1 MQKKY
6 YLCTAFVFKTV
17 NTMLEYVDRQGSDCY
32 KWDSDEARG
41 CLPLWVADMDF
52 AAAKP
57 IREAMQRRLDHGV
70 FGYSIVPQA
79 NYDAVASWFER
90 RHGWKGINRDNLLY
104 TTAVVPA
111 VSAIFAALEAR
122 AESRE
127 RRAESRKLRI
137 LTFTPAYNAFFS
149 CIENMGC
156 ELVPSPLVLV
166 NNRFEI
172 NWADLEHKAKE
183 ADVFLLCNPHNPT
196 GRVWSREEL
205 ECMADIMRREH
216 LFVLSDEIH
225 CEFAFPG
232 HAYTPFAT
240 IVINDTDF
248 CVCTSASK
256 AFNIAGL
263 LCANIFVPNKE
274 LFAQINH
281 ALEIHE
287 VNGLN
292 PFGLVAQVAAYNES
306 EAWLDELNAQV
317 YDNFCFMRDFL
328 RERLPMLGLH
338 ETEGTYLGWVNISAL
353 GMPAE
358 TFCHELVQKQH
369 VLFNPSEMYGAHDYI
384 RINLATSRD
393 ILSTALER
401 LETFV
406 HELKH

>member
-1 MQKKY
+1 
-6 YLCTAFVFKTV
+6 
-17 NTMLEYVDRQGSDCY
+17 MLEYVNRRNSDCY
-32 KWDSDEARG
+32 KWDSETAKD

-52 AAAKP
+52 KAALP
-57 IREAMQRRLDHGV
+57 IRQAMQRRLDHGV

-90 RHGWKGINRDNLLY
+90 RHGWRGISRDNLLY

-111 VSAIFAALEAR
+111 VSAIFKALQLR
-122 AESRE
+122 VD
-127 RRAESRKLRI
+127 KCTPLRI
-137 LTFTPAYNAFFS
+137 LTFTPAYNAFFN

-156 ELVPSPLVLV
+156 ELVPSPLVLR

-172 NWADLEHKAKE
+172 DWDDVERKAKE

-196 GRVWSREEL
+196 GRVWTRDEL
-205 ECMADIMRREH
+205 ERLADIMRREH

-232 HAYTPFAT
+232 HAYTPFAS
-240 IVINDTDF
+240 IAINDTDF

-263 LCANIFVPNKE
+263 LCATIYVPNPE
-274 LFAQINH
+274 LFQQINH

-306 EAWLDELNAQV
+306 EQWLDELNKQV
-317 YDNFCFMRDFL
+317 YDNYLYLRDFL
-328 RERLPMLGLH
+328 QTHLPMLRLH
-338 ETEGTYLGWVNISAL
+338 ETEGTYLAWVNIEAL
-353 GMPAE
+353 GIPAE
-358 TFCHELVQKQH
+358 QFCHELAQQEH
-369 VLFNPSEMYGAHDYI
+369 VLFNPSEMYGAERYI
-384 RINLATSRD
+384 RINLATSREV
-393 ILSTALER
+393 LSEALNH
-401 LETFV
+401 LTHYFG
-406 HELKH
+406 K

>member
-1 MQKKY
+1 
-6 YLCTAFVFKTV
+6 
-17 NTMLEYVDRQGSDCY
+17 MLEYINRKNSDCY
-32 KWDSDEARG
+32 KWDSECAEG
-41 CLPLWVADMDF
+41 CLPLWIADMDF
-52 AAAKP
+52 KAAKP

-79 NYDAVASWFER
+79 NYDAVASWFSR
-90 RHGWKGINRDNLLY
+90 RHGWNGINRDNLLY

-111 VSAIFAALEAR
+111 ISAIFAALQLR
-122 AESRE
+122 MAEY
-127 RRAESRKLRI
+127 RRKAGKPTENEPLRV
-137 LTFTPAYNAFFS
+137 LTFTPAYNCFFS

-172 NWADLEHKAKE
+172 NWADVESKAKE

-205 ECMADIMRREH
+205 ERLAAIMRREH

-232 HAYTPFAT
+232 HAYTPFAS

-274 LFAQINH
+274 LFTQVNH
-281 ALEIHE
+281 ALEVHE

-306 EAWLDELNAQV
+306 EAWLDELNEQV
-317 YDNFCFMRDFL
+317 YKNFCYLRDFL
-328 RERLPMLGLH
+328 HAELPMLQIH
-338 ETEGTYLGWVNISAL
+338 ETEGTYLAWVNISAL
-353 GMPAE
+353 HMSAE
-358 TFCHELVQKQH
+358 QFCHDLAKKAH
-369 VLFNPSEMYGAHDYI
+369 VLFNPSEMYGAENYV
-384 RINLATSRD
+384 RINLATSHEVLAEALNRLKEY
-393 ILSTALER
+393 INGLS
-401 LETFV
+401 
-406 HELKH
+406 

>member
-1 MQKKY
+1 
-6 YLCTAFVFKTV
+6 
-17 NTMLEYVDRQGSDCY
+17 
-32 KWDSDEARG
+32 
-41 CLPLWVADMDF
+41 MDF
-52 AAAKP
+52 KAAQP
-57 IREAMQRRLDHGV
+57 IRDAMERRLQHGV

-90 RHGWKGINRDNLLY
+90 RHGWKGINTSNLLY

-111 VSAIFAALEAR
+111 VSAIFKALQL
-122 AESRE
+122 
-127 RRAESRKLRI
+127 RKCTQNEDNPCQPLRI
-137 LTFTPAYNAFFS
+137 MTFTPAYNAFFN

-156 ELVPSPLVLV
+156 ELVPSPLVLR

-172 NWADLEHKAKE
+172 NWEDVEAKAKH

-196 GRVWSREEL
+196 GRVWSRDEL
-205 ECMADIMRREH
+205 EQLAAIMRREH
-216 LFVLSDEIH
+216 MFVLSDEIH

-232 HAYTPFAT
+232 HAYTPFAS
-240 IVINDTDF
+240 IVIDDTDF

-306 EAWLDELNAQV
+306 EAWLDELNAHV
-317 YDNFCFMRDFL
+317 YDNFCYLRDYLERDLPQL
-328 RERLPMLGLH
+328 RVH
-338 ETEGTYLGWVNISAL
+338 ETEGTYLAWVNIEEL
-353 GMPAE
+353 GMSAE
-358 TFCHELVQKQH
+358 AFCTDLAAKEH
-369 VLFNPSEMYGAHDYI
+369 VLFNPSEMYGAEHYV
-384 RINLATSRD
+384 RINLATSRE
-393 ILSTALER
+393 ILAEALNR
-401 LETFV
+401 LKKY
-406 HELKH
+406 LQSR

>member
-1 MQKKY
+1 
-6 YLCTAFVFKTV
+6 
-17 NTMLEYVDRQGSDCY
+17 MLEYVDRKNSDCY
-32 KWDSDEARG
+32 KWDSECAQG
-41 CLPLWVADMDF
+41 CLPLWIADMDF

-57 IREAMQRRLDHGV
+57 IRDAMQRRLDHGV
-70 FGYSIVPQA
+70 FGYCLVPQA

-111 VSAIFAALEAR
+111 ISAIFAALQENPK
-122 AESRE
+122 SKIKNQ
-127 RRAESRKLRI
+127 KLRV
-137 LTFTPAYNAFFS
+137 LTLTPAYNCFFT

-156 ELVPSPLVLV
+156 ELVASPLVLV
-166 NNRFEI
+166 NNRYEI
-172 NWADLEHKAKE
+172 DWQDIEDKAKQ

-205 ECMADIMRREH
+205 ERLASIMRRHH
-216 LFVLSDEIH
+216 LFLISDEIH

-232 HAYTPFAT
+232 HEYTPFAS
-240 IVINDTDF
+240 IVIDDTDF

-263 LCANIFVPNKE
+263 LCATIYVPNKD

-281 ALEIHE
+281 ALEMHE

-317 YDNFCFMRDFL
+317 YDNFCFLRDYL
-328 RERLPMLGLH
+328 KENLPMLQLH
-338 ETEGTYLGWVNISAL
+338 ETEGTYLAWVNVSAL
-353 GMPAE
+353 GMSAE
-358 TFCHELVQKQH
+358 EFCRKLASQGH
-369 VLFNPSEMYGAHDYI
+369 VLFNPSGMYGGKHYV
-384 RINLATSRD
+384 RINLATSHEV
-393 ILSTALER
+393 LAEALDR
-401 LETFV
+401 LRNFV
-406 HELKH
+406 RSL

>member
-1 MQKKY
+1 
-6 YLCTAFVFKTV
+6 
-17 NTMLEYVDRQGSDCY
+17 MLEYVDRKGSECY
-32 KWDSDEARG
+32 KWDSECAVG
-41 CLPLWVADMDF
+41 CLPLWIADMDF

-111 VSAIFAALEAR
+111 ISAIFAALKKTD
-122 AESRE
+122 
-127 RRAESRKLRI
+127 KLKI
-137 LTFTPAYNAFFS
+137 LTFTPAYNAFFN

-156 ELVPSPLVLV
+156 ELVGCPLVLRG
-166 NNRFEI
+166 NRFEI
-172 NWADLEHKAKE
+172 NWADLEEKAKA

-196 GRVWSREEL
+196 GRVWTRGEL
-205 ECMADIMRREH
+205 ERLADIMRREH

-232 HAYTPFAT
+232 HDYTPFAS

-263 LCANIFVPNKE
+263 LCANIYVPNKD
-274 LFAQINH
+274 LFKQINH
-281 ALEIHE
+281 ALEVHE

-306 EAWLDELNAQV
+306 EAWLDELNEYV
-317 YDNFCFMRDFL
+317 YGNYCYL
-328 RERLPMLGLH
+328 REFIERELPKLRIH
-338 ETEGTYLGWVNISAL
+338 ETEGTYLGWVNIAAY
-353 GMPAE
+353 GMTAE
-358 TFCHELVQKQH
+358 TFCRELAKKGH
-369 VLFNPSEMYGAHDYI
+369 VLFNPSEMYGAEDYI
-384 RINLATSRD
+384 RINLATSREVL
-393 ILSTALER
+393 IEALNR
-401 LETFV
+401 LKTFCDK
-406 HELKH
+406 L

>member
-1 MQKKY
+1 
-6 YLCTAFVFKTV
+6 
-17 NTMLEYVDRQGSDCY
+17 
-32 KWDSDEARG
+32 
-41 CLPLWVADMDF
+41 MDF
-52 AAAKP
+52 KAAKP

-70 FGYSIVPQA
+70 FGYSIVPQE

-111 VSAIFAALEAR
+111 ISAIFAALEEKRDEFRTAYG
-122 AESRE
+122 
-127 RRAESRKLRI
+127 KTHLVGKPLKI
-137 LTFTPAYNAFFS
+137 ITFTPAYNAFFN

-156 ELVPSPLVLV
+156 ELVPTPLVLV

-172 NWADLEHKAKE
+172 NWEEVEAKAQN

-196 GRVWSREEL
+196 GRVWTRDEL
-205 ECMADIMRREH
+205 ERLADIMRRKH
-216 LFVLSDEIH
+216 LYVISDEIH

-263 LCANIFVPNKE
+263 LCANIFVPNKD
-274 LFAQINH
+274 LFARINH
-281 ALEIHE
+281 ALEVHE

-306 EAWLDELNAQV
+306 EAWLDELNEYV
-317 YDNFCFMRDFL
+317 YGNFCYLRDFL
-328 RERLPMLGLH
+328 AKELPMLQLH
-338 ETEGTYLGWVNISAL
+338 TTEGTYLGWVNISAL
-353 GMPAE
+353 NMSAE
-358 TFCHELVQKQH
+358 TFCAGLAKNGH
-369 VLFNPSEMYGAHDYI
+369 VLFNPSEMYGADNYI
-384 RINLATSRD
+384 RINLATSREVLVEALNRMAKW
-393 ILSTALER
+393 INGLSE
-401 LETFV
+401 
-406 HELKH
+406 

>member
-1 MQKKY
+1 
-6 YLCTAFVFKTV
+6 
-17 NTMLEYVDRQGSDCY
+17 MLEYVDRRGSDCY
-32 KWDSDEARG
+32 KWDSECAKD
-41 CLPLWVADMDF
+41 CLPLWIADMDF
-52 AAAKP
+52 KAAKP
-57 IREAMQRRLDHGV
+57 IRDAMQRRLDHGV

-90 RHGWKGINRDNLLY
+90 RHAWKGINNTNLLY

-111 VSAIFAALEAR
+111 VSAIFAALESKMEDYR
-122 AESRE
+122 ALYGKTQL
-127 RRAESRKLRI
+127 AGKPLKV
-137 LTFTPAYNAFFS
+137 LTFTPAYNCFFS

-156 ELVPSPLVLV
+156 ELVPSPLVLQD
-166 NNRFEI
+166 NRFEI
-172 NWADLEHKAKE
+172 NWADVEAKAKT

-205 ECMADIMRREH
+205 ERLADIMRREH

-232 HAYTPFAT
+232 HAYTPFAN
-240 IVINDTDF
+240 IVIDDTDF

-281 ALEIHE
+281 ALEVHE

-306 EAWLDELNAQV
+306 EAWLDELNEYV
-317 YDNFCFMRDFL
+317 YGNFCFLRDYL
-328 RERLPMLGLH
+328 HERLPMLQLH
-338 ETEGTYLGWVNISAL
+338 ETEGTYLAWVNIKAL
-353 GMPAE
+353 GISAE
-358 TFCHELVQKQH
+358 QFCKELAQDAH
-369 VLFNPSEMYGAHDYI
+369 VLFNPSEMYGGEQYV
-384 RINLATSRD
+384 RINLATSRE
-393 ILSTALER
+393 ILSEALR
-401 LETFV
+401 RITSLIQD
-406 HELKH
+406 KRG

>member
-1 MQKKY
+1 
-6 YLCTAFVFKTV
+6 
-17 NTMLEYVDRQGSDCY
+17 MLEYVNRRGSDCY
-32 KWDSDEARG
+32 KWDSEQSNHT
-41 CLPLWVADMDF
+41 LPLWVADMDF
-52 AAAKP
+52 KAAQP
-57 IREAMQRRLDHGV
+57 IRDAMERRLQHGV

-90 RHGWKGINRDNLLY
+90 RHGWKGINTSNLLY

-111 VSAIFAALEAR
+111 VSAIFKALQL
-122 AESRE
+122 
-127 RRAESRKLRI
+127 RKCTQNEDNPCQPLRI
-137 LTFTPAYNAFFS
+137 MTFTPAYNAFFN

-156 ELVPSPLVLV
+156 ELVPSPLVLR

-172 NWADLEHKAKE
+172 NWEDVETKAQH

-196 GRVWSREEL
+196 GRVWSRDEL
-205 ECMADIMRREH
+205 ELLAAIMRREH
-216 LFVLSDEIH
+216 MFVLSDEIH

-232 HAYTPFAT
+232 HAYTPFAS
-240 IVINDTDF
+240 IVIDDTDF

-306 EAWLDELNAQV
+306 EAWLDELNAHV
-317 YDNFCFMRDFL
+317 YDNFCYLRDYLERDLPQL
-328 RERLPMLGLH
+328 RVH
-338 ETEGTYLGWVNISAL
+338 ETEGTYLAWMNIEEL
-353 GMPAE
+353 GMSAE
-358 TFCHELVQKQH
+358 AFCTDLAAKEH
-369 VLFNPSEMYGAHDYI
+369 VLFNPSEMYGAEHYV
-384 RINLATSRD
+384 RINLATSRE
-393 ILSTALER
+393 ILAEALNR
-401 LETFV
+401 LKKY
-406 HELKH
+406 LQSR

>member
-1 MQKKY
+1 
-6 YLCTAFVFKTV
+6 
-17 NTMLEYVDRQGSDCY
+17 MLEYIDRTHSDCY
-32 KWDSDEARG
+32 KWDSESAQG

-90 RHGWKGINRDNLLY
+90 RHGWNGINRDNLLY

-111 VSAIFAALEAR
+111 ISAIFAALQAR
-122 AESRE
+122 KHSDCQP
-127 RRAESRKLRI
+127 LRV
-137 LTFTPAYNAFFS
+137 LTFTPAYNCFFS

-156 ELVPSPLVLV
+156 ELVASPLVLV

-172 NWADLEHKAKE
+172 NWEDVESKAKQ

-196 GRVWSREEL
+196 GRVWSRAEL
-205 ECMADIMRREH
+205 ERLADIMRREH

-232 HAYTPFAT
+232 HPYTPFAT

-263 LCANIFVPNKE
+263 LCATIFVPNKE

-306 EAWLDELNAQV
+306 ETWLDELNEHV
-317 YDNFCFMRDFL
+317 YGNFCFLRDFL
-328 RERLPMLGLH
+328 HEHLPMLQLH
-338 ETEGTYLGWVNISAL
+338 ETEGTYLAWVNIAAL
-353 GMPAE
+353 GVSAE
-358 TFCHELVQKQH
+358 TFCHELASQAH
-369 VLFNPSEMYGAHDYI
+369 VLFNPSEMYGSEHYV
-384 RINLATSRD
+384 RINLATSREV
-393 ILSTALER
+393 LSEALHR
-401 LETFV
+401 LEHFV
-406 HELKH
+406 HAQQGRLQ

>member
-1 MQKKY
+1 MQ
-6 YLCTAFVFKTV
+6 
-17 NTMLEYVDRQGSDCY
+17 LEYVDRKGSECY
-32 KWDSDEARG
+32 KWDSECAEG
-41 CLPLWVADMDF
+41 CLPLWIADMDF
-52 AAAKP
+52 AAAQP

-111 VSAIFAALEAR
+111 ISAIFAALQNTDR
-122 AESRE
+122 FTDRVQSTDQVC
-127 RRAESRKLRI
+127 KPLRI
-137 LTFTPAYNAFFS
+137 LTFTPAYNAFFN

-156 ELVPSPLVLV
+156 ELVGCPLVLRG
-166 NNRFEI
+166 NRFEI
-172 NWADLEHKAKE
+172 NWADVEEKAKG

-196 GRVWSREEL
+196 GRVWTRGEL
-205 ECMADIMRREH
+205 ERLADIMRREH

-232 HAYTPFAT
+232 HDYTPFAS

-263 LCANIFVPNKE
+263 LCANIYVPNKE
-274 LFAQINH
+274 LFTQINH
-281 ALEIHE
+281 ALEVHE

-306 EAWLDELNAQV
+306 EAWLDALNEYV
-317 YDNFCFMRDFL
+317 YGNYCYL
-328 RERLPMLGLH
+328 REFIERELPKLRIH
-338 ETEGTYLGWVNISAL
+338 ETEGTYLGWVNIAAY
-353 GMPAE
+353 GMTAE
-358 TFCHELVQKQH
+358 TFCRELAKKGH
-369 VLFNPSEMYGAHDYI
+369 VLFNPSEMYGAEDYI
-384 RINLATSRD
+384 RINLATSREVL
-393 ILSTALER
+393 IEALNR
-401 LETFV
+401 LKTFCDK
-406 HELKH
+406 L

>member
-1 MQKKY
+1 
-6 YLCTAFVFKTV
+6 
-17 NTMLEYVDRQGSDCY
+17 MLEYIDRKHSDCY
-32 KWDSDEARG
+32 KWDSECAQD

-52 AAAKP
+52 AAAAP
-57 IREAMQRRLDHGV
+57 IREAMRRRLEHGV

-111 VSAIFAALEAR
+111 VSAIFAALELR
-122 AESRE
+122 MAEY
-127 RRAESRKLRI
+127 RRKAGKPTENEPLRI
-137 LTFTPAYNAFFS
+137 LTFTPAYNCFFS

-156 ELVPSPLVLV
+156 ELVASPLVLRD
-166 NNRFEI
+166 NRFEI
-172 NWADLEHKAKE
+172 NWEDVEAKAKT

-196 GRVWSREEL
+196 GRVWSRAEL
-205 ECMADIMRREH
+205 ERLADIMRREH

-232 HAYTPFAT
+232 HAYTPFAS

-306 EAWLDELNAQV
+306 EAWLDELNAYV
-317 YDNFCFMRDFL
+317 YDNFCYLRDFL
-328 RERLPMLGLH
+328 RERLPMLVLH
-338 ETEGTYLGWVNISAL
+338 ETEGTYLAWVNISAL
-353 GMPAE
+353 GMSAE
-358 TFCHELVQKQH
+358 AFCTDLAQRGH
-369 VLFNPSEMYGAHDYI
+369 VLFNPSEMYGAEHYI
-384 RINLATSRD
+384 RINLATSREV
-393 ILSTALER
+393 LAEALNR
-401 LETFV
+401 LEKYV
-406 HELKH
+406 RSL

>member
-1 MQKKY
+1 
-6 YLCTAFVFKTV
+6 
-17 NTMLEYVDRQGSDCY
+17 MLEYINRRNSDCY
-32 KWDSDEARG
+32 KWDSECAEG
-41 CLPLWVADMDF
+41 CLPLWIADMDF
-52 AAAKP
+52 KAAKP

-79 NYDAVASWFER
+79 NYDAVASWFSR
-90 RHGWKGINRDNLLY
+90 RHGWNGINRDNLLY

-111 VSAIFAALEAR
+111 ISAIFAALQLR
-122 AESRE
+122 MAEY
-127 RRAESRKLRI
+127 RRKAGKPMENEPLRV
-137 LTFTPAYNAFFS
+137 LTFTPAYNCFFS

-172 NWADLEHKAKE
+172 NWADVESKAKE

-205 ECMADIMRREH
+205 ERLAAIMRREH

-232 HAYTPFAT
+232 HAYTPFAS

-274 LFAQINH
+274 LFAQVNH
-281 ALEIHE
+281 ALEVHE

-306 EAWLDELNAQV
+306 EAWLDELNEQV
-317 YDNFCFMRDFL
+317 YKNFCYLRDFL
-328 RERLPMLGLH
+328 HAELPMLQIH
-338 ETEGTYLGWVNISAL
+338 ETEGTYLAWVNISAL
-353 GMPAE
+353 HMSAE
-358 TFCHELVQKQH
+358 QFCHDLAQKAH
-369 VLFNPSEMYGAHDYI
+369 VLFNPSEMYGAENYV
-384 RINLATSRD
+384 RINLATSHEVLAEALNRLKEY
-393 ILSTALER
+393 INGLS
-401 LETFV
+401 
-406 HELKH
+406 

>member
-1 MQKKY
+1 
-6 YLCTAFVFKTV
+6 
-17 NTMLEYVDRQGSDCY
+17 MLSFINRSGSDCY
-32 KWDSDEARG
+32 KWDSDEAQG

-52 AAAKP
+52 AAAQP

-111 VSAIFAALEAR
+111 ISAILAALK
-122 AESRE
+122 E
-127 RRAESRKLRI
+127 RSNGKSQITNDKLKV
-137 LTFTPAYNAFFS
+137 LTFTPAYNCFFS

-156 ELVPSPLVLV
+156 QLVPSPLVLR

-172 NWADLEHKAKE
+172 DFDDVERKAQQ

-196 GRVWSREEL
+196 GRVWSRDEL
-205 ECMADIMRREH
+205 ERLADIMRRHH

-232 HAYTPFAT
+232 HPYTPFAN

-274 LFAQINH
+274 LFEQINH

-306 EAWLDELNAQV
+306 EAWLDELNEYV
-317 YDNFCFMRDFL
+317 YANFCFLRDFL
-328 RERLPMLGLH
+328 KERLPMLQLH
-338 ETEGTYLGWVNISAL
+338 ETEGTYLAWVNISAL
-353 GMPAE
+353 NIPAE
-358 TFCHELVQKQH
+358 SFCRDLAQHAH
-369 VLFNPSEMYGAHDYI
+369 VLFNPSEMYGADHYI

-393 ILSTALER
+393 VLAQALSR
-401 LETFV
+401 LAEYVKKQKF
-406 HELKH
+406 

>member
-1 MQKKY
+1 
-6 YLCTAFVFKTV
+6 
-17 NTMLEYVDRQGSDCY
+17 MLEYINRKNSDCY
-32 KWDSDEARG
+32 KWDSECAEG
-41 CLPLWVADMDF
+41 CLPLWIADMDF
-52 AAAKP
+52 KAAKP

-79 NYDAVASWFER
+79 NYDAVASWFSR
-90 RHGWKGINRDNLLY
+90 RHGWNGINRDNLLY

-111 VSAIFAALEAR
+111 ISAIFAALQLR
-122 AESRE
+122 MAEY
-127 RRAESRKLRI
+127 RRKAGKPTEKEPLRV
-137 LTFTPAYNAFFS
+137 LTFTPAYNCFFS

-172 NWADLEHKAKE
+172 NWADVESKAKE

-205 ECMADIMRREH
+205 ERLAAIMRREH

-232 HAYTPFAT
+232 HAYTPFAS

-274 LFAQINH
+274 LFAQVNH
-281 ALEIHE
+281 ALEVHE

-306 EAWLDELNAQV
+306 EAWLDELNEQV
-317 YDNFCFMRDFL
+317 YKNFCYLRDFL
-328 RERLPMLGLH
+328 HAELPMLQIH
-338 ETEGTYLGWVNISAL
+338 ETEGTYLAWVNISAL
-353 GMPAE
+353 HMSAE
-358 TFCHELVQKQH
+358 QFCHDLAQKAH
-369 VLFNPSEMYGAHDYI
+369 VLFNPSEMYGAENYV
-384 RINLATSRD
+384 RINLATSHEVLAEALNRLKEY
-393 ILSTALER
+393 INGLS
-401 LETFV
+401 
-406 HELKH
+406 

>member
-1 MQKKY
+1 
-6 YLCTAFVFKTV
+6 
-17 NTMLEYVDRQGSDCY
+17 MLEYINRKNSDCY
-32 KWDSDEARG
+32 KWDSECAEG
-41 CLPLWVADMDF
+41 CLPLWIADMDF
-52 AAAKP
+52 KAAKP

-79 NYDAVASWFER
+79 NYDAVASWFSR
-90 RHGWKGINRDNLLY
+90 RHGWNGINRDNLLY

-111 VSAIFAALEAR
+111 ISAIFAALQLR
-122 AESRE
+122 MAEY
-127 RRAESRKLRI
+127 RRKAGKPMENEPLRV
-137 LTFTPAYNAFFS
+137 LTFTPAYNCFFS

-172 NWADLEHKAKE
+172 NWADVESKAKE

-205 ECMADIMRREH
+205 ERLAAIMRREH

-232 HAYTPFAT
+232 HAYTPFAS

-263 LCANIFVPNKE
+263 LCANIVVPNKE
-274 LFAQINH
+274 LFAQVNH
-281 ALEIHE
+281 ALEVHE

-306 EAWLDELNAQV
+306 EAWLDELNEQV
-317 YDNFCFMRDFL
+317 YKNFCYLRDFL
-328 RERLPMLGLH
+328 HAELPMLQIH
-338 ETEGTYLGWVNISAL
+338 ETEGTYLAWVNISAL
-353 GMPAE
+353 HMSAE
-358 TFCHELVQKQH
+358 QFCHDLAKKAH
-369 VLFNPSEMYGAHDYI
+369 VLFNPSEMYGAENYV
-384 RINLATSRD
+384 RINLATSHEVLAEALNRLKEY
-393 ILSTALER
+393 INGLS
-401 LETFV
+401 
-406 HELKH
+406 

>member
-1 MQKKY
+1 
-6 YLCTAFVFKTV
+6 
-17 NTMLEYVDRQGSDCY
+17 MLEYINRRNSDCY
-32 KWDSDEARG
+32 KWDSECAEG
-41 CLPLWVADMDF
+41 CLPLWIADMDF
-52 AAAKP
+52 KAAKP

-79 NYDAVASWFER
+79 NYDAVASWFSR
-90 RHGWKGINRDNLLY
+90 RHGWNGINRDNLLY

-111 VSAIFAALEAR
+111 ISAIFAALQLR
-122 AESRE
+122 MAEY
-127 RRAESRKLRI
+127 RRKAGKPTENEPLRV
-137 LTFTPAYNAFFS
+137 LTFTPAYNCFFS

-172 NWADLEHKAKE
+172 NWADVESKAKE

-205 ECMADIMRREH
+205 ERLAAIMRREH

-232 HAYTPFAT
+232 HAYTPFAS

-263 LCANIFVPNKE
+263 LCATIFVPNKE
-274 LFAQINH
+274 LFAQVNH
-281 ALEIHE
+281 ALEVHE

-306 EAWLDELNAQV
+306 EAWLDELNEQV
-317 YDNFCFMRDFL
+317 YKNFCYLRDFL
-328 RERLPMLGLH
+328 HAELPMLQIH
-338 ETEGTYLGWVNISAL
+338 ETEGTYLAWVNISAL
-353 GMPAE
+353 HMSAE
-358 TFCHELVQKQH
+358 QFCHDLAQKAH
-369 VLFNPSEMYGAHDYI
+369 VLFNPSEMYGAENYV
-384 RINLATSRD
+384 RINLATSHEVLAEALNRLKEY
-393 ILSTALER
+393 INGLS
-401 LETFV
+401 
-406 HELKH
+406 

>member
-1 MQKKY
+1 
-6 YLCTAFVFKTV
+6 
-17 NTMLEYVDRQGSDCY
+17 MLEYVDRKGSDCY
-32 KWDSDEARG
+32 KWDSEQSKG
-41 CLPLWVADMDF
+41 TLPLWVADMDF
-52 AAAKP
+52 KAAKP
-57 IREAMQRRLDHGV
+57 IRDAMERRLQHGV

-90 RHGWKGINRDNLLY
+90 RHGWKGINTSNLLY

-111 VSAIFAALEAR
+111 VSAIFKALQL
-122 AESRE
+122 
-127 RRAESRKLRI
+127 RKTAQNTANPCQPLRI
-137 LTFTPAYNAFFS
+137 LTFTPAYNAFFN

-156 ELVPSPLVLV
+156 ELVPSPLVLR

-172 NWADLEHKAKE
+172 NWVDVETKAKS

-196 GRVWSREEL
+196 GRVWNRDEL
-205 ECMADIMRREH
+205 EQLAAIMRREH

-232 HAYTPFAT
+232 HTYTPFAS
-240 IVINDTDF
+240 IVIDDTDF

-306 EAWLDELNAQV
+306 EAWLDELNAHV
-317 YDNFCFMRDFL
+317 YANFCYLRDYLEHELPQL
-328 RERLPMLGLH
+328 RVH
-338 ETEGTYLGWVNISAL
+338 ETEGTYLAWVNIEAL
-353 GMPAE
+353 GMTAE
-358 TFCHELVQKQH
+358 AFCADLAAKEH
-369 VLFNPSEMYGAHDYI
+369 VLFNPSEMYGAEHYV
-384 RINLATSRD
+384 RINLATSRE
-393 ILSTALER
+393 ILTEALNR
-401 LETFV
+401 LKKY
-406 HELKH
+406 LQSR

>member
-1 MQKKY
+1 MQ
-6 YLCTAFVFKTV
+6 
-17 NTMLEYVDRQGSDCY
+17 LEYVDRKGSECY
-32 KWDSDEARG
+32 KWDSECAKG
-41 CLPLWVADMDF
+41 CLPLWIADMDF
-52 AAAKP
+52 AAAQP

-111 VSAIFAALEAR
+111 ISAIFAALKKTD
-122 AESRE
+122 
-127 RRAESRKLRI
+127 KLKI
-137 LTFTPAYNAFFS
+137 LTFTPAYNAFFN

-156 ELVPSPLVLV
+156 ELVGCPLVLRG
-166 NNRFEI
+166 NRFEI
-172 NWADLEHKAKE
+172 NWADVEEKATA

-196 GRVWSREEL
+196 GRVWTRGEL
-205 ECMADIMRREH
+205 ERLADIMRREH

-232 HAYTPFAT
+232 HDYTPFAS

-263 LCANIFVPNKE
+263 LCANIYVPNKE
-274 LFAQINH
+274 LFKQINH
-281 ALEIHE
+281 ALEVHE

-306 EAWLDELNAQV
+306 EAWLDALNEYV
-317 YDNFCFMRDFL
+317 YGNYCYL
-328 RERLPMLGLH
+328 REFIERELPKLRIH
-338 ETEGTYLGWVNISAL
+338 ETEGTYLGWVNISAY
-353 GMPAE
+353 GMTAE
-358 TFCHELVQKQH
+358 TFCRELAKKGH
-369 VLFNPSEMYGAHDYI
+369 VLFNPSEMYGAEDYI
-384 RINLATSRD
+384 RINLATSREVL
-393 ILSTALER
+393 IEALNR
-401 LETFV
+401 LKTFCDK
-406 HELKH
+406 L

>member
-1 MQKKY
+1 
-6 YLCTAFVFKTV
+6 
-17 NTMLEYVDRQGSDCY
+17 MLEYINRKNSDCY
-32 KWDSDEARG
+32 KWDSECAEG
-41 CLPLWVADMDF
+41 CLPLWIADMDF
-52 AAAKP
+52 KAAKP

-79 NYDAVASWFER
+79 NYDAVASWFSR
-90 RHGWKGINRDNLLY
+90 RHGWNGINRDNLLY

-111 VSAIFAALEAR
+111 ISAIFAALQLR
-122 AESRE
+122 MAEY
-127 RRAESRKLRI
+127 RRKAGKPTENEPLRV
-137 LTFTPAYNAFFS
+137 LTFTPAYNCFFS

-172 NWADLEHKAKE
+172 NWADVESKAKE

-205 ECMADIMRREH
+205 ERLAAIMRREQ

-232 HAYTPFAT
+232 HAYTPFAS

-274 LFAQINH
+274 LFAQVNH
-281 ALEIHE
+281 ALEVHE

-306 EAWLDELNAQV
+306 EAWLDELNEQV
-317 YDNFCFMRDFL
+317 YKNFCYLRDFL
-328 RERLPMLGLH
+328 HAELPMLQIH
-338 ETEGTYLGWVNISAL
+338 ETEGTYLAWVNISAL
-353 GMPAE
+353 HMSAE
-358 TFCHELVQKQH
+358 QFCHDLAQKAH
-369 VLFNPSEMYGAHDYI
+369 VLFNPSEMYGAENYV
-384 RINLATSRD
+384 RINLATSHEVLAEALNRLKEY
-393 ILSTALER
+393 INGLS
-401 LETFV
+401 
-406 HELKH
+406 

>member
-1 MQKKY
+1 
-6 YLCTAFVFKTV
+6 
-17 NTMLEYVDRQGSDCY
+17 MLRYVERSHSDCY
-32 KWDSDEARG
+32 KWDSEGAQG

-52 AAAKP
+52 AVAEP
-57 IREAMQRRLDHGV
+57 IKEAMQRRLDHGV

-79 NYDAVASWFER
+79 NYDAVASWFDR
-90 RHGWKGINRDNLLY
+90 RHGWKGINRNNLLY

-111 VSAIFAALEAR
+111 ISAVLKALQL
-122 AESRE
+122 
-127 RRAESRKLRI
+127 RKENSCQPLRV
-137 LTFTPAYNAFFS
+137 LTFTPAYNCFFS

-156 ELVPSPLVLV
+156 ELVPTALVLQK
-166 NNRFEI
+166 NRFEI
-172 NWADLEHKAKE
+172 DWEDVENKAKQ

-205 ECMADIMRREH
+205 ERLAAIMRREH

-232 HAYTPFAT
+232 HTYTPFAT

-263 LCANIFVPNKE
+263 LCANIFVPNKK
-274 LFAQINH
+274 LFRQINH

-306 EAWLDELNAQV
+306 EAWLDELNRYV
-317 YDNFCFMRDFL
+317 YDNFCYLRDFL
-328 RERLPMLGLH
+328 QKKLPMLQLH
-338 ETEGTYLGWVNISAL
+338 ETEGTYLAWVNIAAL
-353 GMPAE
+353 GVSAE
-358 TFCHELVQKQH
+358 QFCHNLSMEKH
-369 VLFNPSEMYGAHDYI
+369 VLFNPSEMYGSEHYV
-384 RINLATSRD
+384 RINLATSREV
-393 ILSTALER
+393 LSEALNR
-401 LETFV
+401 LYQYLT
-406 HELKH
+406 

>member
-1 MQKKY
+1 
-6 YLCTAFVFKTV
+6 
-17 NTMLEYVDRQGSDCY
+17 MLEYVDRKGSECY
-32 KWDSDEARG
+32 KWDSECAEG
-41 CLPLWVADMDF
+41 CLPLWIADMDF

-111 VSAIFAALEAR
+111 ISAIFAALKKTD
-122 AESRE
+122 
-127 RRAESRKLRI
+127 KLKI
-137 LTFTPAYNAFFS
+137 LTFTPAYNAFFN

-156 ELVPSPLVLV
+156 ELVGCPLVLRG
-166 NNRFEI
+166 NRFEI
-172 NWADLEHKAKE
+172 NWADVEEKAKA

-196 GRVWSREEL
+196 GRVWTRGEL
-205 ECMADIMRREH
+205 ERLADIMRREH

-232 HAYTPFAT
+232 HDYTPFAS

-263 LCANIFVPNKE
+263 LCANIYVPNKE
-274 LFAQINH
+274 LFKQINH
-281 ALEIHE
+281 ALEVHE

-306 EAWLDELNAQV
+306 EAWLDALNEYV
-317 YDNFCFMRDFL
+317 YGNYCYL
-328 RERLPMLGLH
+328 REFIERELPKLRIH
-338 ETEGTYLGWVNISAL
+338 ETEGTYLGWVNIAAY
-353 GMPAE
+353 GMTAE
-358 TFCHELVQKQH
+358 AFCRELAKKGH
-369 VLFNPSEMYGAHDYI
+369 VLFNPSEMYGAEDYI
-384 RINLATSRD
+384 RINLATSREVL
-393 ILSTALER
+393 IEALNR
-401 LETFV
+401 LKTFCDK
-406 HELKH
+406 L

>member
-1 MQKKY
+1 
-6 YLCTAFVFKTV
+6 
-17 NTMLEYVDRQGSDCY
+17 MLEYINRRNSDCY
-32 KWDSDEARG
+32 KWDSECAEG
-41 CLPLWVADMDF
+41 CLPLWIADMDF
-52 AAAKP
+52 KAAKP

-79 NYDAVASWFER
+79 NYDAVASWFSR
-90 RHGWKGINRDNLLY
+90 RHGWNGINRDNLLY

-111 VSAIFAALEAR
+111 ISAIFAALQLR
-122 AESRE
+122 MAEY
-127 RRAESRKLRI
+127 RRKAGKPTENEPLRV
-137 LTFTPAYNAFFS
+137 LTFTPAYNCFFS

-172 NWADLEHKAKE
+172 NWADVESKAKE

-205 ECMADIMRREH
+205 ERLAAIMRREH

-232 HAYTPFAT
+232 HAYTPFAS
-240 IVINDTDF
+240 IVIDDTDF

-274 LFAQINH
+274 LFAQVNH
-281 ALEIHE
+281 ALEVHE

-306 EAWLDELNAQV
+306 EAWLDELNEQV
-317 YDNFCFMRDFL
+317 YKNFCYLRDFL
-328 RERLPMLGLH
+328 HAELPMLQIH
-338 ETEGTYLGWVNISAL
+338 ETEGTYLAWVNISAL
-353 GMPAE
+353 HMSAE
-358 TFCHELVQKQH
+358 QFCHDLAQKAH
-369 VLFNPSEMYGAHDYI
+369 VLFNPSEMYGAENYV
-384 RINLATSRD
+384 RINLATSHEVLAEALNRLKEY
-393 ILSTALER
+393 INGLS
-401 LETFV
+401 
-406 HELKH
+406 

>member
-1 MQKKY
+1 
-6 YLCTAFVFKTV
+6 
-17 NTMLEYVDRQGSDCY
+17 MLEYINRKNSDCY
-32 KWDSDEARG
+32 KWDSECAEG
-41 CLPLWVADMDF
+41 CLPLWIADMDF
-52 AAAKP
+52 KAAKP

-79 NYDAVASWFER
+79 NYDAVASWFSR
-90 RHGWKGINRDNLLY
+90 RHGWNGINRDNLLY

-111 VSAIFAALEAR
+111 ISAIFAALQLR
-122 AESRE
+122 MAEY
-127 RRAESRKLRI
+127 RRKAGKPTENEPLRV
-137 LTFTPAYNAFFS
+137 LTFTPAYNCFFS

-172 NWADLEHKAKE
+172 NWADVESKAKE

-205 ECMADIMRREH
+205 ERLAVIMRREH

-232 HAYTPFAT
+232 HAYTPFAS

-281 ALEIHE
+281 ALEVHE

-306 EAWLDELNAQV
+306 EAWLDELNEQV
-317 YDNFCFMRDFL
+317 YKNFCYLRDFL
-328 RERLPMLGLH
+328 HAELPMLQIH
-338 ETEGTYLGWVNISAL
+338 ETEGTYLAWVNISAL
-353 GMPAE
+353 HMSAE
-358 TFCHELVQKQH
+358 QFCHDLAQKAH
-369 VLFNPSEMYGAHDYI
+369 VLFNPSEMYGAENYV
-384 RINLATSRD
+384 RINLATSHEVLAEALNRLKEY
-393 ILSTALER
+393 INGLS
-401 LETFV
+401 
-406 HELKH
+406 

>member
-1 MQKKY
+1 
-6 YLCTAFVFKTV
+6 
-17 NTMLEYVDRQGSDCY
+17 MLEYIDRTNSDCY
-32 KWDSDEARG
+32 KWDSESAQG
-41 CLPLWVADMDF
+41 SLPLWVADMDF

-57 IREAMQRRLDHGV
+57 IRDAMQRRLNHGV

-111 VSAIFAALEAR
+111 VSAVFKALQ
-122 AESRE
+122 
-127 RRAESRKLRI
+127 LRMKTDCQRLRV
-137 LTFTPAYNAFFS
+137 LTFTPAYNCFFS

-172 NWADLEHKAKE
+172 DWKDVETKAKQ

-205 ECMADIMRREH
+205 ERLAAIMRREH
-216 LFVLSDEIH
+216 MFALSDEIH

-232 HAYTPFAT
+232 HQYTPFAS

-306 EAWLDELNAQV
+306 EAWLDELNEYV
-317 YDNFCFMRDFL
+317 YGNFCFLRDFIH
-328 RERLPMLGLH
+328 EHLPMLQLH
-338 ETEGTYLGWVNISAL
+338 ETEGTYLAWVNISAL
-353 GMPAE
+353 GMSAE
-358 TFCHELVQKQH
+358 ELCHRLVKCEK
-369 VLFNPSEMYGAHDYI
+369 VLFNPSKMYGAEGYI
-384 RINLATSRD
+384 RINLATSREN
-393 ILSTALER
+393 IAEALKR
-401 LETFV
+401 LQHFV
-406 HELKH
+406 TELQ